1 MTSINRKTD
10 LRGNSLGKGVDIGT
24 AFISCAEQN
33 GDKVMFRNERDAFFE
48 VQYTKF
54 TKNMLNKAGVRYI
67 KRGDHLYVVGNSA
80 LEFANLFHKDTR
92 RPLSRGVIN
101 PAEKESL
108 PMIEVLIAGIVGKPR
123 VTGEVAYFSVPG
135 APIDAD
141 FNSIYHEKVLQKFL
155 GKLGYDAFPI
165 NEGQAVVLSE
175 LHDEGFSGLG
185 LSFGGGM
192 VNACLS
198 YMSVPCFSFSVTKA
212 GDWIDQQ
219 VAMATNETTSQ
230 ICAVKESSLN
240 LSTDIAKD
248 NTEDALSIYYNYL
261 IEYVLEN
268 IKEVFEN
275 SKDRPNLNNPIP
287 IVLAG
292 GTTKPQ
298 GFATRF
304 TRLMKQIKLPFPVSS
319 VRMAREPLKSVAKGA
334 LVAARA
340 HGEED

>member
-1 MTSINRKTD
+1 MTDINKKTGE
-10 LRGNSLGKGVDIGT
+10 RENSTGKGIDIGT
-24 AFISCAEQN
+24 AFIACAEQN
-33 GDKVMFRNERDAFFE
+33 GDRVMFRNERDAFFE
-48 VQYTKF
+48 IEYNKF

-67 KRGDHLYVVGNSA
+67 KKGNKLYVVGNSA

-108 PMIEVLIAGIVGKPR
+108 PMIEVLIAGIVGKPK
-123 VTGEVAYFSVPG
+123 TPGEVAYFSVPG
-135 APIDAD
+135 TPTDAN
-141 FNSIYHEKVLQKFL
+141 FNTVYHEKVLLNFL
-155 GKLGYDAFPI
+155 SKLGYNAFPI
-165 NEGQAVVLSE
+165 NEGQAVILSE

-192 VNACLS
+192 VNVCLS
-198 YMSVPCFSFSVTKA
+198 YMSVPCFTFSLTKA

-219 VAMATNETTSQ
+219 VAMATNETNTQ
-230 ICAVKESSLN
+230 VCIVKESSLD
-240 LSTDIAKD
+240 LSTDMAKD
-248 NTEDALSIYYNYL
+248 NIEDALLIYYNNL

-268 IKEVFEN
+268 IKEAFEN
-275 SKDRPNLNNPIP
+275 AADKPNLNNPLT

-292 GTTKPQ
+292 GTAQPQ

-304 TRLMKQIKLPFPVSS
+304 TRLMKQTKLPFPVSNVKLS
-319 VRMAREPLKSVAKGA
+319 KEPLQSVARGA

-340 HGEED
+340 HSSED